1 MNLKTKCAALTCFGS
16 VIKDDGNSGQE
27 VADSKG
33 EEVERKI
40 LNRAENEQSSDGG
53 PGGEGREGGR

>member
-33 EEVERKI
+33 EEGERKI
-40 LNRAENEQSSDGG
+40 LNRAENEQHSDGG
-53 PGGEGREGGR
+53 RGGR